1 MAMSSIA
8 WWSSVAVLLAMSS
21 SPVQPISGVS
31 QAWENIAVF
40 VQLLVDGRR
49 PHAYFRV
56 VAVEVGE
63 PHGSCQQADE
73 TQLAGSMLLQA
84 IDRGNGGVAGREHWI
99 DHDHES
105 LR

>member
-8 WWSSVAVLLAMSS
+8 WQFSGAISS

-31 QAWENIAVF
+31 QAWKNIAVF
-40 VQLLVDGRR
+40 VQLLVDGRG
-49 PHAYFRV
+49 PHAHLRV
-56 VAVEVGE
+56 VVVKVCE
-63 PHGSCQQADE
+63 PHGRCQQADE
-73 TQLAGSMLLQA
+73 TQLAGTMLLQA

-99 DHDHES
+99 DHDHQS